1 MKKKKR
7 KSGWLVIVLLLVF
20 AGAGIYLFQ
29 FKNTGYSKNRIPCQ
43 EVENEI
49 EAAAGVRLDLDGT
62 YLTYS
67 QVEEV
72 LERIHLLD
80 YITYEGKYGAKKI
93 AREDWH
99 KIYKEILDYLDSE
112 NNVKEKE
119 VLVLGTNKK
128 GTSVYTSEGTFSAQ
142 GVKTEELEKY
152 KLYVA
157 DKKVLGILEK
167 EEGEILLSN
176 AYLEAFQDKE
186 ATVLFDGKE
195 YTFSSE
201 GEGKDMKNIVCDIV
215 FEKQKIHEI
224 RKKEE
229 TIVGNLITMD
239 DKEIE
244 IEGYGKIP
252 LAERVPAYK
261 VYGTLEEKS
270 LDDIVI
276 GNMSVQY
283 VVGEGKVQAVLL
295 KEPADIQNIR
305 VLLLNESSPYYDDI
319 YLTSDQK
326 FTVKKGEKTK
336 NYKAGKV
343 VSASKLIGD
352 TEDSCTITG
361 NEEGK
366 LYLTK
371 KDGTRTSLGY
381 EGNFE
386 LRKTEE
392 GYTVVNEVS
401 FEDYICGVLPSEM
414 PEKFDSEALKAQ
426 AVCARSYAYMQL
438 MKGDYA
444 ALGAHIDDSTNY
456 QVYNKNEAGEKSQK
470 AVEDTAGLVL
480 KYQGNVVEAYYYSTS
495 CGHTGSMEN
504 WNIQDEEKYG
514 YLQSVWVKE
523 EQEEL
528 DLSKEKNFKKYISS
542 PDEDCYDGE
551 IPYFRWEASF
561 DFNGKDEEIR
571 NMLTEAKKSNS
582 KNISF
587 YTGSAKKSK
596 KSLKGFGAVTGAKVQ
611 KRGSSGAIQ
620 TLEIDFENGTA
631 LVKNEYNIRR
641 VLGIAL
647 QEITYQDGSKSDNL
661 TVLPSAYCTLS
672 YDSEKKTASATGGGF
687 GHGIGMSQYGADGMA
702 QAGYTY
708 EEILQFFYHDID
720 IEGIY

>member
-1 MKKKKR
+1 MKKR
-7 KSGWLVIVLLLVF
+7 KRKSRGLVIILLLIL
-20 AGAGIYLFQ
+20 AGVVVYQSQL
-29 FKNTGYSKNRIPCQ
+29 KNTGYSKERIPCQ

-49 EAAAGVRLDLDGT
+49 EAAAGVRLDLNGT

-72 LERIHLLD
+72 LERIHLGD
-80 YITYEGKYGAKKI
+80 YITYEGKHGAKKI
-93 AREDWH
+93 TRKDWH
-99 KIYKEILDYLDSE
+99 EIYKEILDYLDSE
-112 NNVKEKE
+112 NKVKEKE

-167 EEGEILLSN
+167 EEGDIVLSN
-176 AYLEAFQDKE
+176 AYLKSFQDKE

-201 GEGKDMKNIVCDIV
+201 GAGKEMKNIVCDII

-239 DKEIE
+239 EKEIE

-270 LDDIVI
+270 LEDIVI

-305 VLLLNESSPYYDDI
+305 VLLLNGSSAYYEDI
-319 YLTSDQK
+319 YLSSDQK

-343 VSASKLIGD
+343 VSASELIGD
-352 TEDSCTITG
+352 AKESCTITG
-361 NEEGK
+361 KDSGK
-366 LYLTK
+366 LFLTK
-371 KDGTRTSLGY
+371 KDGTHTSLGY
-381 EGNFE
+381 EGKFE
-386 LRKTEE
+386 IRKTEE

-444 ALGAHIDDSTNY
+444 ALGAHVDDSTNY
-456 QVYNKNEAGEKSQK
+456 QVYNKNEVGEKSEK

-495 CGHTGSMEN
+495 CGHTGTMEN
-504 WNIQDEEKYG
+504 WNQQAGEKYG
-514 YLQSVWVKE
+514 YLQGVWVKDK
-523 EQEEL
+523 QKGP
-528 DLSKEKNFKKYISS
+528 DLSKEKNFKKYISAS
-542 PDEDCYDGE
+542 DEDCYDGE
-551 IPYFRWEASF
+551 VPYFRWEASL

-571 NMLTEAKKSNS
+571 NSLTEARKANS
-582 KNISF
+582 KNITF
-587 YTGSAKKSK
+587 YAGSAKKSK
-596 KSLKGFGAVTGAKVQ
+596 KSLKGFGAVTGAEVK

-620 TLEIDFENGTA
+620 TLKIDFENGTA
-631 LVKNEYNIRR
+631 LVKNEYNIRK

-647 QEITYQDGSKSDNL
+647 QEITYQDGGKNSNL

-672 YDSEKKTASATGGGF
+672 FDSDKKKASATGGGF
-687 GHGIGMSQYGADGMA
+687 GHGIGMSQYGANGMA

>member
-7 KSGWLVIVLLLVF
+7 RAGWLVILLLLVF
-20 AGAGIYLFQ
+20 VGAGISFLQ
-29 FKNTGYSKNRIPCQ
+29 VKNTGYSKERISCQ

-49 EAAAGVRLDLDGT
+49 EAATGAKLELKGS

-72 LERIHLLD
+72 LERIHLGD
-80 YITYEGKYGAKKI
+80 YITYEKKYGAKKI
-93 AREDWH
+93 TRKDWH

-112 NNVKEKE
+112 NQVKERE
-119 VLVLGTNKK
+119 VLVLGMNKK
-128 GTSVYTSEGTFSAQ
+128 GTSAETSEGTLDTQ
-142 GVKTEELEKY
+142 GVKLEELEKY
-152 KLYVA
+152 KLYIS
-157 DKKVLGILEK
+157 DDKVLGILGK
-167 EEGEILLSN
+167 EEGAVILSN
-176 AYLEAFQDKE
+176 AYLESFQDKK
-186 ATVLFDGKE
+186 AKVLFNGKE
-195 YTFSSE
+195 YTFSAE
-201 GEGKDMKNIVCDIV
+201 GTGKEMENIVCDLV
-215 FEKQKIHEI
+215 FEQQKIHEI

-229 TIVGNLITMD
+229 TIEGNLITMD
-239 DKEIE
+239 KEKIE

-261 VYGTLEEKS
+261 LYGTLEEKS
-270 LDDIVI
+270 LEDIVI

-305 VLLLNESSPYYDDI
+305 VLLLNDSSPYYGDI

-326 FTVKKGEKTK
+326 FTVKRGEKAKT
-336 NYKAGKV
+336 YKAGKV
-343 VSASKLIGD
+343 VSAGKLLN
-352 TEDSCTITG
+352 EDEESCTVSSKG
-361 NEEGK
+361 DGK

-371 KDGTRTSLGY
+371 EDGTRTSLGY

-386 LRKTEE
+386 LRKTGD

-456 QVYNKNEAGEKSQK
+456 QVYNKNEAGEKSKK

-480 KYQGNVVEAYYYSTS
+480 KYNGNVVEAYYYSTS
-495 CGHTGSMEN
+495 FGHTGTMEN

-523 EQEEL
+523 EQEDL
-528 DLSKEKNFKKYISS
+528 DLSKEKNFKKYIGS

-561 DFNGKDEEIR
+561 DFNGKDEAIR
-571 NMLTEAKKSNS
+571 NTLTETKKSNS
-582 KNISF
+582 KNITF
-587 YTGSAKKSK
+587 YTGSKKKSK
-596 KSLKGFGAVTGAKVQ
+596 KSLKGFGAVTGVEVQ

-620 TLEIDFENGTA
+620 TLKIDFENGTA
-631 LVKNEYNIRR
+631 LVKNEYNIRK

-647 QEITYQDGSKSDNL
+647 QEITYQDGSKGDNL

-672 YDSEKKTASATGGGF
+672 YDSDKKTASATGGGF
-687 GHGIGMSQYGADGMA
+687 GHGIGMSQYGANGMA
-702 QAGYTY
+702 QAGCTY